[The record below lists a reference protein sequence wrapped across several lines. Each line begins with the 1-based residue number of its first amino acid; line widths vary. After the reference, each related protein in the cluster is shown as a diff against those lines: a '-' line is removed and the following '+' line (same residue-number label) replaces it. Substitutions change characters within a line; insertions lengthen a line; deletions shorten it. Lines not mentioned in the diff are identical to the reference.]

1 VGLFL
6 VTKSVSVVN
15 MDLLLKNITI
25 IHSVEE
31 TKRWISSPQ
40 LERLEDIKRL
50 GFGKSYFEL
59 TAFTASNGKHFP
71 FVNHP
76 DHNLIKR
83 VQDEIRT
90 YLDQITEKDYYQ
102 LAKLIKS
109 KASDDEIL
117 LFYTKLSGDKF
128 GKCKVDKSFLKNARK
143 LPTVADIYESGS
155 ADQILNNE
163 SRIMRAKEKIISYSG
178 DDYIRIHNCIAS
190 LLPALPMLKKAVLE
204 KHKSIFQ
211 IIAENAPIKY
221 AVRVVKEP
229 VIIDGKHL
237 RPGNV
242 VLFNIAKAARQT
254 GDTRYTFG
262 QGTDER
268 RCPFGFF
275 MENFLEKLRSSSL
288 L

>member
-1 VGLFL
+1 
-6 VTKSVSVVN
+6 
-15 MDLLLKNITI
+15 MDLLLRNITI
-25 IHSVEE
+25 VHSVDE
-31 TKRWISSPQ
+31 TKRWISSSK
-40 LERLEDIKRL
+40 LERLEDTGRL
-50 GFGKSYFEL
+50 GFGKPYFEL
-59 TAFTASNGKHFP
+59 TAFKASNGKHFP

-76 DHNLIKR
+76 DQTLI
-83 VQDEIRT
+83 QNIEEEIRL
-90 YLDQITEKDYYQ
+90 YLDQISEKDYYH

-109 KASDDEIL
+109 QASDDEIL
-117 LFYTKLSGDKF
+117 LFYSKLSGNKF

-155 ADQILNNE
+155 AEQIMHDE
-163 SRIMRAKEKIISYSG
+163 ARIVRAKEKIVGYSG

-190 LLPALPMLKKAVLE
+190 LLPALPMLKKSVLE

-211 IIAENAPIKY
+211 IIAENASIKY
-221 AVRVVKEP
+221 AIRVVKEP
-229 VIIDGKHL
+229 VVIDGKQL
-237 RPGNV
+237 QPGNV

-275 MENFLEKLRSSSL
+275 MENFLEKLRSAASR
-288 L
+288 